1 MIERKLVETR
11 KRILTATEFHRL
23 AEVPPE
29 VEWFKN
35 IRETEAC
42 IWLHLIVHGISKC
55 AGPSGSL
62 TSRRFSPYRS
72 GHRIGCRA
80 ETHRRPHS
88 HGKSSHDN
96 TNGEK
101 PNPRKRVIIV
111 GVGLPA

>member
-42 IWLHLIVHGISKC
+42 I
-55 AGPSGSL
+55 
-62 TSRRFSPYRS
+62 
-72 GHRIGCRA
+72 
-80 ETHRRPHS
+80 
-88 HGKSSHDN
+88 
-96 TNGEK
+96 
-101 PNPRKRVIIV
+101 
-111 GVGLPA
+111 